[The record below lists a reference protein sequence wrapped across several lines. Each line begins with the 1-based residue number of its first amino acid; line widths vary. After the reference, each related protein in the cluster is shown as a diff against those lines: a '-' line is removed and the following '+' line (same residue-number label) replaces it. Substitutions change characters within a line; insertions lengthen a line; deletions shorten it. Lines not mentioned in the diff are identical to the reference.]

1 MAHNILSTSEDARP
15 RGRRLTAAEHAFFVA
30 RAIVL
35 WHKPED
41 RLRLFV
47 WLSHNRIEE
56 PLD

>member
-1 MAHNILSTSEDARP
+1 MVHNVLSTSEDARP
-15 RGRRLTAAEHAFFVA
+15 RGRRLTAAEHALFVA
-30 RAIVL
+30 GVLVL
-35 WHKPED
+35 WHKPGD